1 MCPDNLFVTRQI
13 FHTPIGELQRLS
25 IEELE
30 RLRRQLLAEGRY
42 VHLALRWLDGAIR
55 LKQRSMSSVPLE
67 DSP

>member
-1 MCPDNLFVTRQI
+1 MCPDNLSMTHKI

-55 LKQRSMSSVPLE
+55 LKQRSMSSAHVE